1 MNSTM
6 GQFGP
11 QGVAKRVRNRMPP
24 SSPNFTIMSVVVCSD
39 CGAEFQIGHR
49 SNHQDRSLANR
60 QAAWLADKFVW
71 DHIQENKHPGSV
83 DLPALEDPVLAD
95 KK

>member
-1 MNSTM
+1 MHPDS

-11 QGVAKRVRNRMPP
+11 QGVAKRVRNHMPP
-24 SSPNFTIMSVVVCSD
+24 GSPNVTVMRVVVCGD

-49 SNHQDRSLANR
+49 SNYQDRSLASR

-71 DHIQENKHPGSV
+71 DHIQESKHPGSV
-83 DLPALEDPVLAD
+83 DLPALAEPVLAE

>member
-1 MNSTM
+1 MNPVSD
-6 GQFGP
+6 QFGP

-24 SSPNFTIMSVVVCSD
+24 GSPHFTVMSVVVCSD

-49 SNHQDRSLANR
+49 SNYQDRALADR
-60 QAAWLADKFVW
+60 QATWLADKFVW

-83 DLPALEDPVLAD
+83 DLPMLAEPATVE